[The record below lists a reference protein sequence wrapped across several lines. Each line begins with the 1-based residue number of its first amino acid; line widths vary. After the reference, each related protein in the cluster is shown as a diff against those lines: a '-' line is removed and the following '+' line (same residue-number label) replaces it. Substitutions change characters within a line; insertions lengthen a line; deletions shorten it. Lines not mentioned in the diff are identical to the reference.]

1 MARVQPEHK
10 VQDAVMGAVNEAGG
24 IVFRQNVGMGW
35 QGDVTRIKIA
45 SVVKLYPGDLVIRN
59 ARPLHAGLINGSSDL
74 IGWRSIPV
82 SSLPPDAVIAQFVAV
97 EVKTNTGE
105 SSPEQRHFVKMVQ
118 QAGGLAGVARSPDD
132 VYRMFSGIPR

>member
-1 MARVQPEHK
+1 MRQRESV
-10 VQDAVMGAVNEAGG
+10 VQDSILLAVSEAGG
-24 IVFRQNVGMGW
+24 VAFRQNVGLGW
-35 QGDVTRIKIA
+35 QGDVTRIKTA

-59 ARPLHAGLINGSSDL
+59 ARPLHAGLIKGSSDL

-82 SSLPPDAVIAQFVAV
+82 SSLPPDSVVAQFVAV

-118 QAGGLAGVARSPDD
+118 QAGGLAGVARSSED
-132 VYRMFSGIPR
+132 VYRMFSHIPR

>member
-1 MARVQPEHK
+1 MAKVQPEHK

-35 QGDVTRIKIA
+35 QGDVTVIKKA
-45 SVVKLYPGDLVIRN
+45 CAVQLHAGDVVIRR
-59 ARPLHAGLINGSSDL
+59 ARPLHAGLIKGSSDL

-105 SSPEQRHFVKMVQ
+105 SSPEQRHFVRMVQ

>member
-1 MARVQPEHK
+1 MRQREGPIQDDVQL
-10 VQDAVMGAVNEAGG
+10 AVSEAGG
-24 IVFRQNVGMGW
+24 VTFRQNVGLGW
-35 QGDVTRIKIA
+35 QGDVIRIKTA

-59 ARPLHAGLINGSSDL
+59 ARPLHAGLIKGSSDL

-82 SSLPPDAVIAQFVAV
+82 SSLPPDSVVAQFVAV

-118 QAGGLAGVARSPDD
+118 QAGGLAGVARSSED
-132 VYRMFSGIPR
+132 VYRMFSHVPR

>member
-1 MARVQPEHK
+1 MRQRESV
-10 VQDAVMGAVNEAGG
+10 VQDNILLAVSEAGG
-24 IVFRQNVGMGW
+24 VAFRQNVGLGW
-35 QGDVTRIKIA
+35 QGDVTRIKTA

-59 ARPLHAGLINGSSDL
+59 ARPLHAGLIKGSSDL

-82 SSLPPDAVIAQFVAV
+82 SSLPPDSVVAQFVAV

-118 QAGGLAGVARSPDD
+118 QAGGLAGVARSSED
-132 VYRMFSGIPR
+132 VYRMFSHIPR

>member
-1 MARVQPEHK
+1 MRQRESV
-10 VQDAVMGAVNEAGG
+10 VQDSILLAVSEAGG
-24 IVFRQNVGMGW
+24 VAFRQNVGLGW
-35 QGDVTRIKIA
+35 QGDVTRIKTA

-59 ARPLHAGLINGSSDL
+59 ARPLHAGLIKGSSDL

-118 QAGGLAGVARSPDD
+118 QAGGLAGVARSSED
-132 VYRMFSGIPR
+132 VYRMFSHIPR

>member
-35 QGDVTRIKIA
+35 QGDVTRIKTA
-45 SVVKLYPGDLVIRN
+45 SVVKLYPGDLVIRK
-59 ARPLHAGLINGSSDL
+59 ARPLHAGLIKGSSDL

-105 SSPEQRHFVKMVQ
+105 SSSEQRHFVKMVQ

>member
-1 MARVQPEHK
+1 ML
-10 VQDAVMGAVNEAGG
+10 AVSEAGG
-24 IVFRQNVGMGW
+24 VAFRQNVGLGW
-35 QGDVTRIKIA
+35 QGDVTRIKTA

-59 ARPLHAGLINGSSDL
+59 ARPLHAGLIKGSSDL

-82 SSLPPDAVIAQFVAV
+82 SSLPPDSVVAQFVAV

-118 QAGGLAGVARSPDD
+118 QAGGLAGVARSSED
-132 VYRMFSGIPR
+132 VYRMFSHIPR

>member
-1 MARVQPEHK
+1 MRQRESV
-10 VQDAVMGAVNEAGG
+10 VQDNILLAVSEAGG
-24 IVFRQNVGMGW
+24 VAFRQNVGLGW
-35 QGDVTRIKIA
+35 QGDVTRIKTA

-59 ARPLHAGLINGSSDL
+59 ARPLHAGLIKGSSDL

-82 SSLPPDAVIAQFVAV
+82 SSLPPDSVVAQFVAV

-118 QAGGLAGVARSPDD
+118 QAGGLAGVARSSDD
-132 VYRMFSGIPR
+132 VYRMFSHIPR